1 MLGGALPGN
10 NDVCDTG
17 LAYACGDTG
26 ESGVGIVFYASAT
39 PFACGPD
46 LASTCNFLE
55 VAPNLWNPN
64 SASKCPG
71 KDCGGTSQQTS
82 DVTGTGKGI
91 TMCTGPLASNPSAWP
106 TDEAVGAG
114 YANTTVWITGCNSYD
129 APNAARAYQG
139 GGMTDW
145 SLPSFSELDA
155 LYNYPNRN
163 DIGGF
168 VASAYWSSTGY
179 GDSGGVVDVDVVAFN
194 GGWRCADLI
203 PEIHP
208 NRHRRS
214 LTRCNRTFGLLAA
227 CRVANGRK
235 SVRYRCTH
243 GPAPCTMH
251 G

>member
-1 MLGGALPGN
+1 MLGATLAGN

-26 ESGVGIVFYASAT
+26 ASGVGIVFYASAT
-39 PFACGPD
+39 PFACGPNM
-46 LASTCNFLE
+46 ASSCNFLE
-55 VAPNLWNPN
+55 VAPNLWNPS

-71 KDCGGTSQQTS
+71 KDCGGSSQQTS

-91 TMCTGPLASNPSAWP
+91 TGCTGPLKSNPSAWP

-145 SLPSFSELDA
+145 SLPSFSELNA

-163 DIGGF
+163 AIGGF
-168 VASAYWSSTGY
+168 TNWDYWSS
-179 GDSGGVVDVDVVAFN
+179 SGLPAGTATQGMAVVSF
-194 GGWRCADLI
+194 AD
-203 PEIHP
+203 
-208 NRHRRS
+208 
-214 LTRCNRTFGLLAA
+214 GAA
-227 CRVANGRK
+227 CFAGNNCDMLVGSASAFRP
-235 SVRYRCTH
+235 VR
-243 GPAPCTMH
+243 AF
-251 G
+251 